1 MLITYKFYNT
11 LLMES
16 KISLKILNK
25 MMKMI
30 GNPLIFLNLFS
41 LFSLLK
47 KLYKDKMISYMMEKK
62 SEKD

>member
-1 MLITYKFYNT
+1 
-11 LLMES
+11 MES